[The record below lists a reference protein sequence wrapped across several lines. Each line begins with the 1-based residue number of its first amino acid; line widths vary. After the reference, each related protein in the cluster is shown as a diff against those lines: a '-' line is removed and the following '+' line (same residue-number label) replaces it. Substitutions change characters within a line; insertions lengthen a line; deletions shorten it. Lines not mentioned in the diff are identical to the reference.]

1 MKMIVAALSVCLLA
15 TGCGKS
21 KSDSSDKTGGD
32 KKGNANKGKA
42 DWPLDEFKGKNPVMV
57 VVTGESTNP
66 RYQKFFQ
73 EQWRP
78 VASQAEKHNLV
89 IMEVFFNRDNQT
101 GRTRPGRQLTLRE
114 ARNVYDAYQ
123 LGPTS
128 LSVTLIGKDGKQ
140 IKKFK
145 NPKTPQEVLDLL
157 N

>member
-1 MKMIVAALSVCLLA
+1 MKIIIAALSVCLLA
-15 TGCGKS
+15 AGCGKS
-21 KSDSSDKTGGD
+21 KSESSKKTGGG
-32 KKGNANKGKA
+32 KTGNAKK
-42 DWPLDEFKGKNPVMV
+42 DWPLDEFKGKNPVLV

-114 ARNVYDAYQ
+114 ARNIYDNFQ
-123 LGPTS
+123 LGPNN

-140 IKKFK
+140 IKKLK
-145 NPKTPQEVLDLL
+145 NPKSPQEVLDLL
-157 N
+157 K